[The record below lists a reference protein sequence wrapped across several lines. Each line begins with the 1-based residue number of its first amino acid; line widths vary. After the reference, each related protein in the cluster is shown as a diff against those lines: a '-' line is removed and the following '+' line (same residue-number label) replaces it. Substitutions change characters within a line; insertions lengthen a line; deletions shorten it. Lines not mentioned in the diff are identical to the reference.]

1 MSIECN
7 KAVGEWFEKDAD
19 APGLSTIDEP
29 LCKTHDYTYQ
39 FHACNGHWSSYHI
52 EIYEGEGR
60 PPLILCSLQPN
71 AARGGWAVECLAA
84 EVVRRHF
91 PHASEAIGEPFVWLE
106 RRQSRQGDV
115 AAGYYWVTFDSYT
128 PQCVLHAH
136 GVRHVALKG
145 AHRLEIDQSE
155 VEELIGHA
163 LPASL
168 HVATARSADDHRRS
182 KRMRR
187 GRRSR
192 GAARGAAR
200 HVLPQGQPGWRN
212 EPMNNGQGYHTTFW
226 QEREER

>member
-7 KAVGEWFEKDAD
+7 KVAGEWFEKDAS
-19 APGLSTIDEP
+19 ALQLAVLDEP

-39 FHACNGHWSSYHI
+39 FHACDGDWISCHI

-60 PPLILCSLQPN
+60 APLILCSLRPP
-71 AARGGWAVECLAA
+71 AAPGGWAIECLAA

-91 PHASEAIGEPFVWLE
+91 PHASEAIGEPFVWVE
-106 RRQSRQGDV
+106 QRQSKQGDV
-115 AAGYYWVTFDSYT
+115 AAGYHWVTFDSYT
-128 PQCVLHAH
+128 PRCVLHAH

-145 AHRLEIDQSE
+145 AHWLEVDRSE
-155 VEELIGHA
+155 VEELMGHP

-168 HVATARSADDHRRS
+168 HVGTARSANDHRRS
-182 KRMRR
+182 KGGRR

-200 HVLPQGQPGWRN
+200 HVMPQGQPGWRN
-212 EPMNNGQGYHTTFW
+212 EPIKDEQGYHPTLW
-226 QEREER
+226 QGREE